1 MNSYC
6 WLICVALLV
15 LVLTIALQQ
24 RRKNA
29 AIVNHRRNHKN
40 KEMSQM
46 KELAEK
52 FIGKECLVYTIV
64 SDTNS
69 VNGTVKEVTDNGLL
83 IEYKGELQAV
93 NLEYVTKIKEWPRN
107 SKGKKKNVIF

>member
-1 MNSYC
+1 
-6 WLICVALLV
+6 
-15 LVLTIALQQ
+15 
-24 RRKNA
+24 
-29 AIVNHRRNHKN
+29 
-40 KEMSQM
+40 M

-69 VNGTVKEVTDNGLL
+69 VNGTVKEVTDNGIL

>member
-1 MNSYC
+1 MNSYY
-6 WLICVALLV
+6 WLICVALFV
-15 LVLTIALQQ
+15 LILAITLQQ

-29 AIVNHRRNHKN
+29 AIVNRRRNHKN

-69 VNGTVKEVTDNGLL
+69 VNGTVKVNTD
-83 IEYKGELQAV
+83 
-93 NLEYVTKIKEWPRN
+93 
-107 SKGKKKNVIF
+107 